1 MATRKSR
8 RRGERGQS
16 LVEFALIIPFFLI
29 VVFAVADFGLGLRAW
44 ITVTDSAREGAR
56 LAAVTCATD
65 TASTSD
71 VQTRAVDTSAGLLT
85 SADVA
90 VTNCPGASTESV
102 IVTVNYDY
110 DMITPLGGL
119 MNFISGGTIPS
130 TISMTSAADMRLE

>member
-1 MATRKSR
+1 MASTSIR

-29 VVFAVADFGLGLRAW
+29 VVFAVADFGLGFRAW
-44 ITVTDSAREGAR
+44 ITVTNSAREGAR

-65 TASTSD
+65 SASTSD

-85 SADVA
+85 AADVG

-102 IVTVNYDY
+102 VVTVNYDY
-110 DMITPLGGL
+110 TMITPLGGL
-119 MNFISGGTIPS
+119 MNFISGGAIPS